1 VDDLLHTPLYS
12 IPECA
17 RYLGLPVSTVRRWVA
32 TPDSKASEH
41 AKPLVQPAGSDP
53 TALSFT
59 NLVELHVLASLRR
72 NRKMPLSEI
81 RLKIDGLV
89 RHGKANHPLVNS
101 ELLTYSRDQRV
112 ELDEAG
118 RPRRY
123 FPFTRAYGEEDPK
136 LIVIDPMVRFGGPV
150 IKGSG
155 VSTSA
160 IARYTKGGETTA
172 ELADDY
178 GLSPEQIEEAVRY
191 ERVGRIYVLF

>member
-1 VDDLLHTPLYS
+1 MDDPLHTPLYS

-32 TPDSKASEH
+32 APNSQACEH

-81 RLKIDGLV
+81 RSKIDGLV
-89 RHGKANHPLVNS
+89 RHAKSNHPLVNS
-101 ELLTYSRDQRV
+101 EFLTSSRDQRV

-136 LIVIDPMVRFGGPV
+136 LIVIDPMIRFGRPV

-160 IARYTKGGETTA
+160 IAKFTKAGETTA

-178 GLSPEQIEEAVRY
+178 GLSPEQIEEAVSY
-191 ERVGRIYVLF
+191 ERADRIHVLL